1 MEVADLD
8 GSKRELLQYGNI
20 MRQKL
25 CGNKD
30 TIMTQGFA
38 DWRACNLG

>member
-8 GSKRELLQYGNI
+8 GSKKELLQYGNI

-30 TIMTQGFA
+30 TITTQGFA
-38 DWRACNLG
+38 D